1 MQDGGAASVQ
11 EVKAAEDR
19 LRRRGGGLLDP
30 SSPITSV
37 ARPPRDSSG
46 GGSGG
51 SRKRRREAEAADPP
65 PGPHR
70 EPSFAGRLF
79 SSLSPALGRL
89 LNIRTR
95 DGLSIGAVDGS
106 DWSGEGEDALSNDE
120 VSEGNEL
127 EEERARDLS
136 PRRTPVS
143 ELPSTLLISAS
154 AIIHSITNVVVV

>member
-1 MQDGGAASVQ
+1 MHDGGAASVQ

-46 GGSGG
+46 GG

-106 DWSGEGEDALSNDE
+106 DWSGEDEDALSNEE

-143 ELPSTLLISAS
+143 ELPLTLLISTS
-154 AIIHSITNVVVV
+154 STIHSITNVEVV